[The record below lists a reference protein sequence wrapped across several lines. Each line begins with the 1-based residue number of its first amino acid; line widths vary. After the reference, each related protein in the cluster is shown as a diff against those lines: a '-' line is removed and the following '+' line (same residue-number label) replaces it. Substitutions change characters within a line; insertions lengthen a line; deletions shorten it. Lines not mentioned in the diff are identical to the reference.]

1 MSHPDHPTSAAA
13 ARRRDRGLRRVGSTT
28 GWLAATAA
36 AGSVALAAGYA
47 YALPGKSAPPT
58 GNTSRPSVPAAAP
71 TPAASPSTTP
81 RTSRSAAPARTPVP
95 PSSTASHTTHPQ
107 RRAAPA
113 LSHSAAPTPT
123 KPPAATPQPSH
134 TTSGAS

>member
-1 MSHPDHPTSAAA
+1 MSHPDHPTSAGA

-28 GWLAATAA
+28 GWVAATAA

-47 YALPGKSAPPT
+47 YALPGKSAPPP
-58 GNTSRPSVPAAAP
+58 GNTSRPSVPASAP
-71 TPAASPSTTP
+71 TTSPSTTP
-81 RTSRSAAPARTPVP
+81 RASRSAAPDRPPVS
-95 PSSTASHTTHPQ
+95 PSHTASHTTVPQ
-107 RRAAPA
+107 RGAAPA
-113 LSHSAAPTPT
+113 ITHSAAPAPT